1 MSIFP
6 RFLFLL
12 VLVSLSACASV
23 GGRQER
29 AANLATDAGFRPL
42 SLRTDFFTLSGFY
55 RESSPNQLTSDQR
68 NPVLYIEGDG
78 FAWIDRFTVSD
89 NPTPRNPLAL
99 KLAVRD
105 GSARVFYLARPCQFV
120 DLVREGNCRPAFW
133 TSARFA
139 PDVIA
144 AYDQA
149 LDKIAARL
157 GNAGFHLVGF
167 SGGGAVATLLAARR
181 GDILSLRTVA
191 GNLDHVALNRA
202 KKVSP
207 LRHSLNPMAVAPDL
221 ATLPQTHY
229 LGGRDRVVPSWVGG
243 NFVRA
248 VGQSVCVQTQVVP
261 QASHLDG
268 WGAVWGRLHKKRPVC
283 QP

>member
-1 MSIFP
+1 M
-6 RFLFLL
+6 L
-12 VLVSLSACASV
+12 VALSACASV
-23 GGRQER
+23 EGRQEQAVHL
-29 AANLATDAGFRPL
+29 AADAGFEPL
-42 SLRTDFFTLSGFY
+42 NLRTSSFTLSGFY
-55 RESSPNQLTSDQR
+55 RVGSPSRLTPDQR
-68 NPVLYIEGDG
+68 SPVVYIEGDG

-105 GSARVFYLARPCQFV
+105 SSARVFYLARPCQFV
-120 DLVREGNCRPAFW
+120 DLAHERNCRPAFW

-144 AYDQA
+144 TYDQA
-149 LDKIAARL
+149 LDQIAARL

-167 SGGGAVATLLAARR
+167 SGGGAVAVLLAARR
-181 GDILSLRTVA
+181 GDVFSVRTVA

-207 LRHSLNPMAVAPDL
+207 LRYSLNPIAVAPKL

-229 LGGRDRVVPSWVGG
+229 LGGRDRVVPPWVGE

-248 VGQSVCVQTQVVP
+248 AGQSACVRAQVVP
-261 QASHLDG
+261 QASHLDE
-268 WGAVWGRLHKKRPVC
+268 WVAAWGRLHRRRPAC

>member
-1 MSIFP
+1 MIFS
-6 RFLFLL
+6 RTLLLL
-12 VLVSLSACASV
+12 VLVVVSACASV
-23 GGRQER
+23 GERQER
-29 AANLATDAGFRPL
+29 AAILATDAGFVPL
-42 SLRTDFFTLSGFY
+42 TLRTDFFTLSGFY
-55 RESSPNQLTSDQR
+55 RDDSSGHSAPDQV
-68 NPVLYIEGDG
+68 NPVIYIEGDG

-120 DLVREGNCRPAFW
+120 DLTRERNCRSAFW

-139 PDVIA
+139 LDVIA
-144 AYDQA
+144 TYDQA
-149 LDKIAARL
+149 LDQIAARF

-167 SGGGAVATLLAARR
+167 SGGGAVAALLAAQR

-191 GNLDHVALNRA
+191 GNLDHVALNRV

-207 LRHSLNPMAVAPDL
+207 LRHSLNPMAVASEL

-248 VGQSVCVQTQVVP
+248 VGQSACARTQLVP
-261 QASHLDG
+261 QASHLEG
-268 WGAVWGRLHKKRPVC
+268 WVTVWGRLHKTRPAC